1 MYHVDLHV
9 NKMLLETCQLL
20 CNAHEI
26 APYKRT
32 HYNHPCSVWVRSSQQ
47 NYLWTCNLGMALA
60 MEFRHRFK
68 KGHASEAVVK
78 WAFANPLT
86 NPVYDLT
93 PFAQAM
99 PEQYRREDAVKAYR
113 TYYLAEKM
121 MLRGKP
127 SKWTGR
133 SIPHWILENGL
144 HF

>member
-1 MYHVDLHV
+1 
-9 NKMLLETCQLL
+9 
-20 CNAHEI
+20 
-26 APYKRT
+26 
-32 HYNHPCSVWVRSSQQ
+32 
-47 NYLWTCNLGMALA
+47 MALA

-78 WAFANPLT
+78 WAFANPLN

-99 PEQYRREDAVKAYR
+99 PEQYRGEDAVKAYR